1 MAARTASGYLSRATP
16 TEGTSVKKFTVVFIA
31 AAGIQVTKK
40 LDAKTRTHAINDALD
55 ALDSSDLAVLGIDS
69 EGRPFD
75 VKHWPCD
82 EHGFP
87 EKAAQTEGLVLRTV
101 TTVER
106 VTA

>member
-1 MAARTASGYLSRATP
+1 LST
-16 TEGTSVKKFTVVFIA
+16 KQFTVVFIA
-31 AAGIQVTKK
+31 ADGAQVVKK
-40 LDAKTRTHAINDALD
+40 GGAKTRTHAINDAIDGLG
-55 ALDSSDLAVLGIDS
+55 SSDLAVLGIDS

-87 EKAAQTEGLVLRTV
+87 VKAAQTEGLVLRTV

-106 VTA
+106 VTAT

>member
-1 MAARTASGYLSRATP
+1 M
-16 TEGTSVKKFTVVFIA
+16 KQFTVVFIA
-31 AAGIQVTKK
+31 ADGAQVVKK
-40 LDAKTRTHAINDALD
+40 LDAKTRTHAINDAID
-55 ALDSSDLAVLGIDS
+55 GLDSSDLTILGINQD
-69 EGRPFD
+69 GRPFD

-87 EKAAQTEGLVLRTV
+87 AKAAQTEGLVLRTV